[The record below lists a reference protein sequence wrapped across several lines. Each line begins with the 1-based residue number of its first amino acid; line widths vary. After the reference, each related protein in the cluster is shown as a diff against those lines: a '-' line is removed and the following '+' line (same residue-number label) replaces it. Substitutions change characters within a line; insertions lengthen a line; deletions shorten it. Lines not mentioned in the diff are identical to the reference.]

1 MEQLGWAGFNAHLVV
16 EDLGLARLGLGDEGL
31 VEDIEDILAGLL
43 ELGLDLLAVVAD
55 GANVLLGA
63 LGLLLLLDR
72 GDDAPRGTSCSD
84 DVLVGDGKEVALV
97 NGELTADL
105 QSVRSGPG
113 VRRNSNS
120 GAVAAW
126 SGCSMRTAW
135 AYLSDF
141 LRNSQ
146 YVSCGHGRGCGWR
159 LTFMYVTISVNSTV
173 STRGLT
179 WVWVWVG
186 HASTHHRSA
195 QPVRTAWR
203 GKSCCC
209 VVNKPVVRGRQA
221 VDRTS
226 RAVGAVMLASV
237 DSRRRRALGL
247 SARGRGASRRPVTA
261 GRSEQRR

>member
-1 MEQLGWAGFNAHLVV
+1 MV

-31 VEDIEDILAGLL
+31 VEDVEDILADLL

-55 GANVLLGA
+55 GANVLLRA

-105 QSVRSGPG
+105 QGVRLGSG
-113 VRRNSNS
+113 VRRNRNS

-126 SGCSMRTAW
+126 SGCSVRTAQ

-146 YVSCGHGRGCGWR
+146 YVSCGGERGCGWR
-159 LTFMYVTISVNSTV
+159 LTFMYVTISVSSTV

-179 WVWVWVG
+179 RVG
-186 HASTHHRSA
+186 LGTPALTIVALSLFA
-195 QPVRTAWR
+195 QP
-203 GKSCCC
+203 GEESL
-209 VVNKPVVRGRQA
+209 A
-221 VDRTS
+221 VATS
-226 RAVGAVMLASV
+226 ITLSYCIDTRWIVPLA
-237 DSRRRRALGL
+237 LL
-247 SARGRGASRRPVTA
+247 
-261 GRSEQRR
+261 GRSC